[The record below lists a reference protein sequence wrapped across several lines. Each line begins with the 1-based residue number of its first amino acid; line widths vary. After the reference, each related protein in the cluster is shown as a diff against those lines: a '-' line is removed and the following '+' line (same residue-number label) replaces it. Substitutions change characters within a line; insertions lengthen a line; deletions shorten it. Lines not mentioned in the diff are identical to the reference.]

1 MTRQEAVEQKGWK
14 TVDYALP
21 QGFFDAISS
30 ILKGMNVENSHPW
43 AHFVWVYDNN
53 SFGEAGALTA
63 EGEKALRR
71 YNRFNEHEEFEA
83 ERVDSEAIDG
93 LWFK

>member
-21 QGFFDAISS
+21 QGFFDAIAS
-30 ILKGMNVENSHPW
+30 ILNGMGVENSHPW

-53 SFGEAGALTA
+53 SLGEAGALTA

-71 YNRFNEHEEFEA
+71 YNY
-83 ERVDSEAIDG
+83 VS
-93 LWFK
+93 